1 MGFSLILGRLCITRA
16 NPTLPCV
23 PGQVSSSPFLT
34 ASLHSPSFSTH
45 ATALSRPVSVLQAR
59 RESSGIITRPP
70 CPLAPHWVQPMG
82 DPSWRP
88 EGGRRERGWGS
99 YSPRPLSAGQWC
111 GHGSFPLLKV
121 AGWWWLSPVATALL
135 ITAPS
140 PCHSRP
146 RGGQLSV
153 PECLIIPRCFYY
165 PHFGPSF
172 SSHHS
177 PLVHVPPSL
186 SCPDPG

>member
-1 MGFSLILGRLCITRA
+1 MSCNYRAGYFPFSPPDTLSTLLC
-16 NPTLPCV
+16 
-23 PGQVSSSPFLT
+23 G
-34 ASLHSPSFSTH
+34 PS
-45 ATALSRPVSVLQAR
+45 
-59 RESSGIITRPP
+59 
-70 CPLAPHWVQPMG
+70 LAPHWVQPMG

-99 YSPRPLSAGQWC
+99 YSPRSLSAGQWC

-146 RGGQLSV
+146 RGGQLPV

-165 PHFGPSF
+165 PHFGPLF

-177 PLVHVPPSL
+177 PLVHVPSSL
-186 SCPDPG
+186 SCPDPGWHNYFHGSF